1 MSRTLDMPDVE
12 TEAGPLIYA
21 AMNAILSDVKAIGKD
36 SRNQAQGFDFRGID
50 AVYNALHGLM
60 AKHGVFTT
68 SQILD
73 ISRTERI
80 SKAGATLLYT
90 CLTMQYT
97 FHALDGS
104 SVATTVLGEGMDS
117 GDKASNKAM
126 AVAHKYALLQAFMV
140 PTEDMVDPDSETYE
154 LQAAP
159 EIATAEQIIALHD
172 YRDAGQMTEGQVAW
186 LSAAENKI
194 TKDQADYVLSKLR
207 EAK

>member
-68 SQILD
+68 SQI
-73 ISRTERI
+73 IEVSRTERI

-126 AVAHKYALLQAFMV
+126 AVATLL
-140 PTEDMVDPDSETYE
+140 PS
-154 LQAAP
+154 
-159 EIATAEQIIALHD
+159 
-172 YRDAGQMTEGQVAW
+172 
-186 LSAAENKI
+186 SA
-194 TKDQADYVLSKLR
+194 
-207 EAK
+207 